1 MGFFNAS
8 IYFDLRHDFYHGI
21 RYDSGSCH
29 DVFRDMQFLWGV
41 LSMLWMYLTPLFYP
55 ISIVPKQVQ
64 GLVLN
69 NPMYYFVNAFRTIIL
84 EGITPRPVV
93 FCQCT
98 VVALVMLGIGSL
110 IFKKT
115 QDKFIFY
122 I

>member
-1 MGFFNAS
+1 MIFTMGFGMILAAAMTF
-8 IYFDLRHDFYHGI
+8 
-21 RYDSGSCH
+21 
-29 DVFRDMQFLWGV
+29 FRDMQFLWGV